1 MMKMTT
7 KELEVLENL
16 TVEQAGVFVKYGA
29 EMFRKGII
37 KGAIWFG
44 VGVVA
49 AQTVAIVKEI
59 HKYYKETKKRSE

>member
-1 MMKMTT
+1 MMKMTI

-16 TVEQAGVFVKYGA
+16 TVEQSGVFVKYGA

-44 VGVVA
+44 IGVIT
-49 AQTVAIVKEI
+49 AQTITMVKEI
-59 HKYYKETKKRSE
+59 HTYCKEIKKKSE